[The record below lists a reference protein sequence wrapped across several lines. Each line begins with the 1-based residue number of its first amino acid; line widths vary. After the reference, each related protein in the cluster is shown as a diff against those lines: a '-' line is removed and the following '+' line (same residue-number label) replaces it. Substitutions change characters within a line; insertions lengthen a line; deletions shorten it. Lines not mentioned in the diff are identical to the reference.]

1 MMMMMHN
8 FGLDYSNDEN
18 EDFSNLTNTILNWH
32 RKECFE
38 DILLTF
44 GLKERSGEDLQ
55 AFAKQ
60 EEEEKR
66 RLRQKTKNQN
76 EYHMDV
82 EDYLQPTSDNED
94 NEFESTD
101 FFETDMSHFVKRN
114 TFGIKDGQKFERVT
128 DKASNSKAIYIG
140 IDDEPAVFNALYG
153 IDLKDFNFY
162 HKKYRDFLNELTSN
176 RFSNSSFE
184 SLVIVRANIERI
196 TNKFDIKS
204 YKIEEMVDKAI
215 MDQLSKANRMQEN
228 SIATKQIDTL
238 ILHLEKNKKLLQRYF
253 FTLFEE
259 ACLRVKKNVNM
270 LADYT
275 SSKDNKS
282 FNGNFS
288 NSHDFGG
295 LNNAS
300 KGEIVNK
307 YLVLKVILC
316 WPQFSQIY
324 DLHFNQKTDILD
336 ESLNEKVLN
345 WVNNIFLKTLESISN
360 GNEASI
366 YIHLMKCHQENFIN
380 LLKKIKSIKQVEFY
394 QLLIEI
400 RSVEIKEFENY
411 YMALKRFTTFIRNNR
426 YCNFK
431 AYDEVLDRFL

>member
-1 MMMMMHN
+1 
-8 FGLDYSNDEN
+8 
-18 EDFSNLTNTILNWH
+18 
-32 RKECFE
+32 
-38 DILLTF
+38 LLTF

-76 EYHMDV
+76 EYYMDV

-114 TFGIKDGQKFERVT
+114 TFGIKNGQKFERVT
-128 DKASNSKAIYIG
+128 DKASNFKAIYIG

-215 MDQLSKANRMQEN
+215 MNQLSKANRMQEN

>member
-1 MMMMMHN
+1 VRIYKR
-8 FGLDYSNDEN
+8 L
-18 EDFSNLTNTILNWH
+18 LN
-32 RKECFE
+32 
-38 DILLTF
+38 
-44 GLKERSGEDLQ
+44 
-55 AFAKQ
+55 
-60 EEEEKR
+60 
-66 RLRQKTKNQN
+66 
-76 EYHMDV
+76 
-82 EDYLQPTSDNED
+82 
-94 NEFESTD
+94 
-101 FFETDMSHFVKRN
+101 
-114 TFGIKDGQKFERVT
+114 
-128 DKASNSKAIYIG
+128 
-140 IDDEPAVFNALYG
+140 
-153 IDLKDFNFY
+153 
-162 HKKYRDFLNELTSN
+162 
-176 RFSNSSFE
+176 
-184 SLVIVRANIERI
+184 
-196 TNKFDIKS
+196 
-204 YKIEEMVDKAI
+204 
-215 MDQLSKANRMQEN
+215 
-228 SIATKQIDTL
+228 
-238 ILHLEKNKKLLQRYF
+238 
-253 FTLFEE
+253 
-259 ACLRVKKNVNM
+259 
-270 LADYT
+270 T